1 MVDLKGLLQCIKKSC
16 QAVPSQGVITILLSS
31 MSLFVSSLNSGSNGN
46 CYYIGNQDEAV
57 LIDGGISCRETEK
70 RMKRLGLNI
79 KRVKG
84 IFASHEH
91 GDHTHGIPG
100 LSKKHKI
107 PVYMSDGT
115 RENGKLELK
124 EELFYPLRANVPVTI
139 GSITVVGFPK
149 LHDAREP
156 QSFIVESANVRIGV
170 FTDIGKACNNVTSHF
185 GRCHAAFL
193 EANYDEDML
202 TKGRYP
208 FMLKER
214 IRGDHGHLSNDQAL
228 QLFLEHRAPFMT
240 HLFLSHLSA
249 DNNRPAIVK
258 EMFSRNAGSTTII
271 IASRKKETPLYHIR
285 NVLGRRQVIRP
296 QPLLQQQLA
305 LF

>member
-1 MVDLKGLLQCIKKSC
+1 
-16 QAVPSQGVITILLSS
+16 

-46 CYYIGNQDEAV
+46 CYYIGNQEEAV

-107 PVYMSDGT
+107 PVYMSAGT
-115 RENGKLELK
+115 WQNGNLRLREDLLHSLK
-124 EELFYPLRANVPVTI
+124 ANEPITV

-156 QSFIVESANVRIGV
+156 QSFIVESGDVRIGV
-170 FTDIGKACNNVTSHF
+170 FTDIGKACDNVTTHF
-185 GRCHAAFL
+185 SRCHAAFL

-202 TKGRYP
+202 TNGRYP

-214 IRGDHGHLSNDQAL
+214 IRGDHGHLSNNQAL
-228 QLFLEHRAPFMT
+228 QLFLDHRAPFMT

-249 DNNRPAIVK
+249 DNNKPAIVK
-258 EMFSRNAGSTTII
+258 ELFSRNAGSTTII

-285 NVLGRRQVIRP
+285 NAPRRMAGNVREP
-296 QPLLQQQLA
+296 VLQQQLA